1 MLIPAV
7 EDLVSELPQGLR
19 RLAKAQ
25 YELWIHLAA
34 EVSSMRRVHPN
45 LFAELEGSKRMPL
58 ITRLAELT
66 GLCKTTI
73 EKLTSLAAL
82 LLCVTD
88 SWLLSP
94 QMLKQWIHLLGK
106 ICSLYYNENRKFG
119 LNVRDVIAFAQEA
132 LESGKKEYLHHA
144 FSLFFTNPQI
154 GDVEA
159 KETFPL

>member
-1 MLIPAV
+1 MV
-7 EDLVSELPQGLR
+7 KELPQGLR

-34 EVSSMRRVHPN
+34 EVSSMRRVNPN
-45 LFAELEGSKRMPL
+45 LLETSRREPL
-58 ITRLAELT
+58 IKRLVELT
-66 GLCKTTI
+66 GLSKGTI
-73 EKLTSLAAL
+73 EKLTSIATL
-82 LLCVTD
+82 LLCVDD
-88 SWLLSP
+88 SWLLGASP
-94 QMLKQWIHLLGK
+94 QMVKQWIHLLGK

-154 GDVEA
+154 GDVED

>member
-1 MLIPAV
+1 
-7 EDLVSELPQGLR
+7 
-19 RLAKAQ
+19 
-25 YELWIHLAA
+25 
-34 EVSSMRRVHPN
+34 
-45 LFAELEGSKRMPL
+45 MPL

-154 GDVEA
+154 GDVED